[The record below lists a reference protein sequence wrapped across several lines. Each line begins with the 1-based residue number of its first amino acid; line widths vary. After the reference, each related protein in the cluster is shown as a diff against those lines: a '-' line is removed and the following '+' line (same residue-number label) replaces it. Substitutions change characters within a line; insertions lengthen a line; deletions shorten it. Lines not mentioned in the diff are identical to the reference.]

1 MKAVVIG
8 PGRIGCGFAGHIL
21 AGSGYELTFVG
32 RGAIVDELER
42 AGEYRVRLVNG
53 PRSSETVVRGVH
65 GLKLD
70 DPRVPDVLAEADVI
84 AVSVGT
90 EGLAAIAKV
99 LAEGLSRRSRP
110 GNVLAFEN
118 APEAGA
124 FLQREVEAHLAA
136 GEKGRHGFS
145 GALVSRIVTRR
156 EGGAGEPLVFV
167 GDPPAGF
174 VVHGPALREPLP
186 AITGMRVV
194 ADYRAW
200 VQKKLFTFSA
210 GHASTAYLGALKG
223 YRYVH
228 AAIRDMEIRARV
240 LAAMEEGR
248 RGLEAFYGPELAGTP
263 QDLLAI
269 VERFENA
276 ALNDPI
282 ERVGRDPKRKLGCD
296 DRIVGAA
303 LLAERAGVR
312 PLRLALAAAAALCFE
327 CPGDASACALQR
339 DVAEHGAGE
348 VLGTVTGLDPATGVG
363 RLVTQEWHRLA
374 AGRAPDAKLLSLD
387 RRMWSWRSD
396 AEPQPLPPLPPLRLG
411 AVTIR

>member
-1 MKAVVIG
+1 MRAVVIG
-8 PGRIGCGFAGHIL
+8 PGRIGCGFAGHLL
-21 AGSGYELTFVG
+21 AESGYEVTFVG
-32 RGAIVDELER
+32 RGAIVDDLER

-53 PRSSETVVRGVH
+53 PRATETVIRGVH
-65 GLKLD
+65 GKKLD
-70 DPRVPDVLAEADVI
+70 DPCVAQLIAEADVV

-90 EGLAAIAKV
+90 AGLTGVAKLLADGLA
-99 LAEGLSRRSRP
+99 RRATP

-118 APEAGA
+118 APEAGV
-124 FLQREVEAHLAA
+124 FLQRAVEAHLPAA
-136 GEKGRHGFS
+136 EHGRHGFS

-156 EGGAGEPLVFV
+156 EGGAGAPLVFV

-174 VVHGPALREPLP
+174 VVHGPSLRGPLP
-186 AITGMRVV
+186 VIAGMQVV
-194 ADYRAW
+194 EDYRAW

-210 GHASTAYLGALKG
+210 GHATTAYLGALKG

-228 AAIRDMEIRARV
+228 AAIRDLEIRARV

-248 RGLEAFYGPELAGTP
+248 RGLEAQYGPELAGTP
-263 QDLLAI
+263 QDLVAI
-269 VERFENA
+269 VQRFENA

-339 DVAEHGAGE
+339 DVAEQGAGE
-348 VLGTVTGLDPATGVG
+348 VLGTVAGLDPAMGLG
-363 RLVTQEWHRLA
+363 RMVTQEWKRLS
-374 AGRAPDAKLLSLD
+374 AGRAPDAKMLSLD
-387 RRMWSWRSD
+387 RRMWSWRAD
-396 AEPQPLPPLPPLRLG
+396 AEAPALATLPPLRNE
-411 AVTIR
+411 A